1 MVTVSPA
8 RVEWLAALVA
18 GDDVFT
24 QRFGIPVVAGWV
36 GFPESL
42 PYALE
47 GTRAAPDDV
56 WGTHLFFDDADGAL
70 VGFGGWKGAPVD
82 GTAELGYAIAP
93 ARQGR
98 GLATAV
104 VATLVER
111 ARAAGV
117 KVVTAHTLGAPNAS
131 TAVLVTSGFARGADV
146 ADAELGTIW
155 RWEKALGLC

>member
-1 MVTVSPA
+1 VVTVSPA
-8 RVEWLAALVA
+8 RVEWLEALA
-18 GDDVFT
+18 IGDDEFSA
-24 QRFGIPVVAGWV
+24 RFGIPVVAGWV

-42 PYALE
+42 PHALA
-47 GTRAAPDDV
+47 GTRAAPDDM
-56 WGTHLFFDDADGAL
+56 WGPHLFFDDEDGAL
-70 VGFGGWKGAPVD
+70 VGFGGWKGAPV
-82 GTAELGYAIAP
+82 GGEAELGYAIAP

-117 KVVTAHTLGAPNAS
+117 ALVTAHTLGAPNAS
-131 TAVLVTSGFARGADV
+131 TAVLVKSGFVRGADV

-155 RWEKALGLC
+155 RWEKRL